1 MHLVTTSY
9 FDAFCDEFAFEKGST
24 KSFEAFANCCIN
36 NRFSDDEV
44 KPAELVYEGPDP
56 GIDGAM
62 LYVDGRLVLSE
73 EELVEILAAGKRE
86 LDFEV
91 VFTQV
96 KTSESWSK
104 KEIDTFSAA
113 IVDLLSE
120 QPAQPLSDYLQDFKK
135 LFKAIFSNIK
145 KVKGGRP
152 TANAFF
158 VSAAPDTEAAEINAA
173 VIVGHKQLAGTGFF
187 REAEFRKVPR
197 EVLHEWWLACGA
209 ADEATLPV
217 FNYSPFP
224 AAPNVKSAYVATVS
238 AKSFIERVLKNDD
251 GTKRKKLFEMNVRD
265 FLGESEEVN
274 SEISETL
281 KSELRKSR
289 FGLMNNGVTIVAESV
304 RPAGQEIFIGNYQ
317 IVNGCQTSNV
327 LLSNESVVDETVS
340 LMVKFIESSDAE
352 TVEDIVR
359 ATNRQSKVEDEQFAS
374 TMESLRALEEYFVAR
389 GSEQQNKIVFER
401 RRGQ

>member
-1 MHLVTTSY
+1 MHLVTKSY

-24 KSFEAFANCCIN
+24 KSFEAFANYCIN